1 MDGPTAVIELSA
13 AVDHTQPGTDERL
26 HALVALAEHPCAWHT
41 VAVTEVWTEISE
53 IHRRRGNWDGA
64 IDAWEHAIRLGYR
77 SAPHP
82 RAEIAELNIL
92 AGRRETGDA
101 VYRELRDRYPDDV
114 WLHNS
119 AGLTYLD
126 VGDHATALAW
136 IDDALE
142 VTMSDGDQVGLVG
155 QLSDMRDRA
164 LRALGR
170 DTVDELARRVEAF
183 VPSPRSWTSRL
194 GQTRGEAEPSMDPC
208 PQCGATPDHVRWM
221 PTGTDWTATTP
232 NGHGSP
238 ARSAKVPRNSP
249 CPCGSGKKAKHCC
262 HRQQCLA
269 LPGSHTGRWN
279 RTRVPSG

>member
-1 MDGPTAVIELSA
+1 MSGASAVFELSR
-13 AVDHTQPGTDERL
+13 AVDRTPAGSDERL
-26 HALVALAEHPCAWHT
+26 DALVALARHPCARHT

-53 IHRRRGNWDGA
+53 IHRRRGDWDDA
-64 IDAWEHAIRLGYR
+64 IDAWEQAIRLGYR

-92 AGRRETGDA
+92 AGRRDIGDA
-101 VYRELRDRYPDDV
+101 IYRDLRDRYPDDV
-114 WLHNS
+114 WLYNS

-142 VTMSDGDQVGLVG
+142 LTMSDGDQVGLVG

-170 DTVDELARRVEAF
+170 DTRDDLAGRIEAF

-194 GQTRGEAEPSMDPC
+194 DQTRGEAEPSMEPC
-208 PQCGATPDHVRWM
+208 PQCGAAPDHVRWI
-221 PTGTDWTATTP
+221 PTGTDWPSTTSTR

-238 ARSAKVPRNSP
+238 ASSAKVPRNSP

-262 HRQQCLA
+262 
-269 LPGSHTGRWN
+269 N
-279 RTRVPSG
+279 R

>member
-1 MDGPTAVIELSA
+1 MNNGPTAVIELST
-13 AVDHTQPGTDERL
+13 AVERTPAGSNERL
-26 HALVALAEHPCAWHT
+26 HALEALAEHPCAWHT

-53 IHRRRGNWDGA
+53 IHRQRGDWDDA
-64 IDAWEHAIRLGYR
+64 IVAWEQAIRLGYR

-92 AGRRETGDA
+92 AGRRSEGDML
-101 VYRELRDRYPDDV
+101 YRELRDRYPDDV
-114 WLHNS
+114 WLYNS

-126 VGDHATALAW
+126 VGDHAAALRW
-136 IDDALE
+136 TDDALE
-142 VTMSDGDQVGLVG
+142 LTFADGDQVGLVG

-170 DTVDELARRVEAF
+170 YAHDELARRVEAF

-194 GQTRGEAEPSMDPC
+194 DQARGEAEPSMEPC
-208 PQCGATPDHVRWM
+208 LQCGATPDHVRWI
-221 PTGTDWTATTP
+221 PSGNDRIGTTLTVTGD
-232 NGHGSP
+232 GFP

-262 HRQQCLA
+262 HR
-269 LPGSHTGRWN
+269 
-279 RTRVPSG
+279 